1 MAVTA
6 LWAVHGTHRDIL
18 DYVMNPEK
26 TENPDYSLCKVLN
39 YAENDEK
46 TEKKFFV
53 TGINCTPDFA
63 YERMTA
69 TKARYGKRGGTVAYH
84 GYQSFKPGGG
94 HAGAVPRNRRRNSQ
108 TDVGRPV

>member
-46 TEKKFFV
+46 TEKKYFV
-53 TGINCTPDFA
+53 TGINCTPGLCLRA
-63 YERMTA
+63 YDGNESSLRQ
-69 TKARYGKRGGTVAYH
+69 ARRH
-84 GYQSFKPGGG
+84 GCLPRIPELQTRGG
-94 HAGAVPRNRRRNSQ
+94 HAGAVSRDRR
-108 TDVGRPV
+108 